1 MLDKLKKILSKVDAD
16 YADLRYEVRSDVN
29 IQYFNKDLNI
39 ISSNDASG
47 FVLRVL
53 IDGGLATST
62 FTNISDAEKAIKNCL
77 INAKILSKNSPKKVK
92 LAKVEAIKD
101 RFIPKLNIDPDA
113 IDIMQKIELLKQ
125 YNDMVLKEPKIVSTW
140 MRLFETKRDRYL
152 VSTEGSEI
160 NEKLVTCGISG
171 MLTSK
176 KDNILQNV
184 RVAFGGS
191 DGFATLLNQQD
202 YMNQRIKIV
211 SDLLDAEPVKGG
223 MYNVVLN
230 QSLAGVFT
238 HEAFGHFSEADLI
251 EDSPVMRQKMA
262 LGAQLGNPIL
272 TIIDDPTLTGALGF
286 YKYDDEGVPAKKI
299 VLMENGILKARLHSR
314 ATAHEFDEPVNG
326 HCVAE
331 DYRYAPIIRM
341 GTIFI
346 QNGTD
351 TFDNLIKKL
360 GDGLY
365 LCDAK
370 GGQTAG
376 ENFTFGAQYGYI
388 VKNGKID
395 KMVRDINISG
405 NLYET
410 LKNINAI
417 ADDLILSKTGGCG
430 KGQLNIRS
438 CHGAPHV
445 LINNL
450 VVGGV

>member
-1 MLDKLKKILSKVDAD
+1 MLDKLYEIICKIDAD
-16 YADLRYEVRSDVN
+16 YVDLRYEKRSDLNVEYLN
-29 IQYFNKDLNI
+29 HDLNKI
-39 ISSNDASG
+39 NSNDAVG
-47 FVLRVL
+47 YVLRVL
-53 IDGGLATST
+53 IDGGFASIS
-62 FTNISDAEKAIKNCL
+62 FTNIKDADNAIKNC
-77 INAKILSKNSPKKVK
+77 IVNAKILAKNSIKKVK
-92 LAKVEAIKD
+92 LAKTEVIKD
-101 RFIPKLNIDPDA
+101 RFYPNMKVDPD
-113 IDIMQKIELLKQ
+113 KIPFDEKINLLKK
-125 YNDMVLKEPKIVSTW
+125 YNEMALSEPKIVSTS
-140 MRLFETKRDRYL
+140 MRLFETKRDRFF
-152 VSTEGSEI
+152 VSSEGTKI
-160 NEKLVTCGISG
+160 NEKLITCGISG
-171 MLTSK
+171 MFTAK

-184 RVAFGGS
+184 RVSFGGS
-191 DGFATLLNQQD
+191 NGFQSLIDQED
-202 YMNQRIKIV
+202 YIEERKKIV
-211 SDLLDAEPVKGG
+211 CDLLDAEPVKGG
-223 MYNVVLN
+223 IYNVILN

-251 EDSPVMRQKMA
+251 EDSPVMRQKMK
-262 LGAQLGNPIL
+262 LGSELGNPIL
-272 TIIDDPTLTGALGF
+272 TIIDDPTIEGTLGF
-286 YKYDDEGVPAKKI
+286 YKYDDEGVAASRVI
-299 VLMENGILKARLHSR
+299 LMENGILKGRLHSR
-314 ATAHEFDEPVNG
+314 ATASEFNEPING

-346 QNGTD
+346 ENVTD
-351 TFDNLIKKL
+351 TLDTLKEKL
-360 GDGLY
+360 KDGLY

-395 KMVRDINISG
+395 RMVRDINISG

-410 LKNINAI
+410 LKNIKAI
-417 ADDLILSKTGGCG
+417 ANDLVLSKIGGCG

>member
-1 MLDKLKKILSKVDAD
+1 MLEKLKKIISSIDAD
-16 YADLRYEVRSDVN
+16 YADLRYEIRSDLD
-29 IQYFNKDLNI
+29 IEYFNKDLNR
-39 ISSNDASG
+39 ISTNSAGG
-47 FVLRVL
+47 FVLRIL
-53 IDGGLATST
+53 IDGGFATST
-62 FTNISDAEKAIKNCL
+62 FTNIADAEKAIKNCI

-92 LAKVEAIKD
+92 LAKVETIKD
-101 RFIPKLNIDPDA
+101 KFTPRLNIDPDS
-113 IDIMQKIELLKQ
+113 IDILEKIELLKK
-125 YNDMVLKEPKIVSTW
+125 YNEMALAEPKIVSTS
-140 MRLFETKRDRYL
+140 MRLFELKRDRFF
-152 VSTEGSEI
+152 VSSEGSEI
-160 NEKLVTCGISG
+160 NEKLITCGISG
-171 MLTSK
+171 LLTSK

-191 DGFATLLNQQD
+191 DGFANLLNQED
-202 YMNQRIKIV
+202 YMNKRIKIV
-211 SDLLDAEPVKGG
+211 CDLLDAEPVKGG
-223 MYNVVLN
+223 VYNVVLN

-262 LGAQLGNPIL
+262 IGSQLGNPIL
-272 TIIDDPTLTGALGF
+272 TIIDDPTIYGELGF
-286 YKYDDEGVPAKKI
+286 YKYDDEGVPAKKT

-314 ATAHEFDEPVNG
+314 ATASEFNEPVNG

-346 QNGTD
+346 QNGSD
-351 TFDNLIKKL
+351 TFDSLIEKL

-417 ADDLILSKTGGCG
+417 ANDLLLSKTGGCG

-450 VVGGV
+450 VVGGI

>member
-1 MLDKLKKILSKVDAD
+1 MLEKLEKLISNIPAD
-16 YADLRYEVRSDVN
+16 YVDIRYENRSDLD
-29 IQYFNKDLNI
+29 IEFFNKDLNR
-39 ISSNDASG
+39 ISSNSAGG

-53 IDGGLATST
+53 IDGGFASST
-62 FTNISDAEKAIKNCL
+62 FTNIDDAEKAIKNCI
-77 INAKILSKNSPKKVK
+77 INAKILSKNAPKKVR
-92 LAKVEAIKD
+92 LAKVEIIQDKYQQEL
-101 RFIPKLNIDPDA
+101 KIDPESISIED
-113 IDIMQKIELLKQ
+113 KIELLRK
-125 YNDMVLKEPKIVSTW
+125 YNEMALSNSKIVSTS
-140 MRLFETKRDRYL
+140 MRLFEVKRDRFF
-152 VSTEGSEI
+152 VSSEGSQI

-171 MLTSK
+171 LITSK

-191 DGFATLLNQQD
+191 DGFHNLLNQEQ
-202 YMNQRIKIV
+202 YMENRIKIV
-211 SDLLDAEPVKGG
+211 CDLLDAQPVKGG
-223 MYNVVLN
+223 VYNVILN

-238 HEAFGHFSEADLI
+238 HEAFGHFSEADII
-251 EDSPVMRQKMA
+251 EDSPVMRQKMSI
-262 LGAQLGNPIL
+262 GAQLGNPIL
-272 TIIDDPTLTGALGF
+272 TIIDDPTIEGELGF
-286 YKYDDEGVPAKKI
+286 YKYDDEGVKAKRTI
-299 VLMENGILKARLHSR
+299 LMENGILKGRLHSR
-314 ATAHEFDEPVNG
+314 ATASEFNEPVNG

-331 DYRYAPIIRM
+331 DFRYAPIVRM

-346 QNGTD
+346 ENGTD
-351 TFDNLIKKL
+351 TYESLFEKL
-360 GDGLY
+360 YDGLY

-417 ADDLILSKTGGCG
+417 ANDLVLSKTGGCG

-438 CHGAPHV
+438 CHGAPHI